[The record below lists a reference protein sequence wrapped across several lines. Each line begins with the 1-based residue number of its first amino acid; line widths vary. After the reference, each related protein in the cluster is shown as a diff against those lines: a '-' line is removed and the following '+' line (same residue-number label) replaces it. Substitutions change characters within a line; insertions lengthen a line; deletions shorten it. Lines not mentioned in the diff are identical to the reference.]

1 MFGDTTVDK
10 KILQMEFD
18 NSKFDKNVEHSKK
31 TFEDFKDTLD
41 FDETSSGLT
50 KFFEETGV
58 LAFNKLSDNVQALTD
73 KLTGLG
79 DVGEYVI
86 SRIRSSMEGAARY
99 IESFAK
105 SLSIDQIDVGQ
116 SKYDAL
122 NKAVMTI
129 TADGKVAEEE
139 AYSVFERLMTYTNET
154 SYSFSDMVHQISAF
168 NATGQDLHASEM
180 AMEGIANAAAKAGQ
194 GTQQATAAMQVFAK
208 AMGSGFLNKNQ
219 WDSLNLTAHMITREF
234 RQVLVDTAA
243 EVGTLQ
249 KVGDTYRVGEAYR
262 SDAARNAKDEL
273 AAAQQKAAQKNTQA
287 NIDRVEKLQKKVA
300 QYDQQMTVAVDNLE
314 NSLHNK
320 WLTNEVLMKALQK
333 YYFEGIDD
341 PNADWDTFAG
351 QAAKAAQRALSL
363 ADAINAMKEAVS
375 AGWMTSFR
383 LFWGDLAESMQFFT
397 NVANRA
403 IEILDRIS
411 EWRNGVLEVWANEG
425 GRVSFA
431 KLIFGDYGSDIEE
444 GVVGLLDLLE
454 DAGDF
459 IATAFFDFFK
469 IFVPAEMR
477 EYWDDDGFKEA
488 WFGGQ
493 LYNFTNSISQFFTG
507 IRHFFDEELE
517 INGQTKTRLEVVHE
531 IVQGVIGAL
540 NLGYQAM
547 TAFMG
552 FLGEIAFQLT
562 PSLDAILAFF
572 SQLGISIY
580 GSAEAAS
587 DGQTLPKFFHELAE
601 EFRPLTEGINNFV
614 FAISNLLLAILGIN
628 EDKDITGAAFRGL
641 GEAIRAI
648 AQTISTVGAPI
659 LNFLTS
665 LANVITSLIQNG
677 FSEESLSAAGQ
688 AMSQAFITLIDSI
701 LGSFPNNGGFIGQ
714 AIRELFG
721 LTSEEEAAQSNSLFT
736 FLHNVFV
743 SAFDLFKKFTDGFFN
758 GFNLSTLIKDGFG
771 FGAAR
776 NFLNTVVGF
785 FKGLNLYNVIMS
797 FLGVAT
803 LIEFI
808 KLIRS
813 VTKVTNMVKSFFGD
827 VVGSLMG
834 GITDQFG
841 IYADKLL
848 TVSKALGLF
857 ALSVAA
863 LGSLSLPALL
873 QGIAALGVI
882 MIAITVFNHFM
893 TKAAQE
899 NLTLKDQLGKS
910 ASLLSMATVLIGLAT
925 VITAISVGFSLLSLA
940 IVPLASDPIKMLTAV
955 GGIIAILGALG
966 LFIYLMMRG
975 LTSLSKQV
983 TTFQSKNSLF
993 SRSSNGLGKIAL
1005 LMLGLGASIILI
1017 SAGISLL
1024 MLAIVPL
1031 ANSGWDGLA
1040 RGLLGLLGVLVLIG
1054 GFMAIMTH
1062 SIKESKWGDIG
1073 KTAMATASMVVS
1085 IGLLAGSIAL
1095 LVLALT
1101 PLSLVSWEGFA
1112 RMFAGLAA
1120 MLVLL
1125 GGFILAINKFGE
1137 TTKTTT
1143 SGSGILGNFMREK
1156 ESKELTARIKGLAG
1170 LALSIGVLVLA
1181 LTPLSAMSWEGWG
1194 RSMLGLLGILV
1205 MLGSFIGIV
1214 KHFDLNNVEISGLIV
1229 FTLGI
1234 VLLVQS
1240 IKGLAQLEWGQ
1251 LAVGLTGLLGILVL
1265 LSGFMG
1271 IMKHFKLSSVEIT
1284 GVIAFAAGI
1293 WILVQSMLPLAALDL
1308 NQIITGLVGLTGIL
1322 ALVWGFM
1329 ALMSDMKTETK
1340 TALTAL
1346 GLLLGLGLL
1355 MVIFSL
1361 TLNDVKNIPWETI
1374 AAFSAGLAVMII
1386 AIAGALAIVGK
1397 MSISSGIKGVL
1408 VLSAG
1413 IAAILAVVSAMIP
1426 MILGAIGTGLAD
1438 AGGKLA
1444 LASGTISEFIDRM
1457 NGISDG
1463 SVDHAKSVLDKL
1475 KEIIQSTAGFG
1486 GYSSAISGF
1495 TTALYD
1501 LGSGLVIFQNY
1512 MSQITTTGTSDAIS
1526 LIERLAETASGLQ
1539 SVASVNLSSFTAG
1552 LTGLGGALG
1561 IYAMGASEVSNITPG
1576 KTPDVGNAI
1585 YILEELSKGL
1595 IEHGGFQIPP
1605 DMPSEE
1611 ALGVFGA
1618 QLSALAM
1625 AMVKFE
1631 QSGSQLGEGTDKAL
1645 AALDFMTNIK
1655 SRLTTLDTIKSVVD
1669 FFTKDQITPDVM
1681 EEFGKNIEQL
1691 GLALA
1696 SFSKSTTT
1704 VDKKTGE
1711 VKALDFS
1718 AALLTLDEFVKLKAK
1733 LPVADPTWLQWLT
1746 GTKENLT
1753 TLGGEIESAGTALS
1767 DFSTKASQAV
1777 GTDSKVNN
1785 MKTALAAL
1793 NTIATFMNNLALK
1806 MPRIGGAKAMFD
1818 TLANGRQKT
1827 ITEFGT
1833 EVEAIGNSLASFGPN
1848 LNTFTDNA
1856 AKAVGTDAKK
1866 KAMEDGLKAINT
1878 ITSFIGKLS
1887 IKMGHIGG
1895 VKAVWDTFWGGRD
1908 KTITEMGSDIES
1920 LGTSLGAFST
1930 GLKTFTDNSGAAVGT
1945 EEKKQNMNAGLKA
1958 INTIVSFMTQLS
1970 LKLPMI
1976 GGVKNLWD
1984 TFWNGHK
1991 QDISD
1996 IGSDIGDLGTS
2007 LGQFGTAISGKF
2019 KDSINTQNAIDTIK
2033 SYMSLIE
2040 SIADLDDGFG
2050 IGPSVL
2056 SYTTSLLDFVHF
2068 MVNGITGDYAGY
2080 TRDGVERVGII
2091 DDMVTMMVTI
2101 SNKVKQMGGVNG
2113 EAIQA
2118 FRDLAQAI
2126 AFFSQIDVK
2135 KNFVQVGTAIADGV
2149 ERGIKDGTTRVSVAA
2164 ANMAIAAY
2172 NAAMERLKASSPSKL
2187 FTKVGSYVPLGF
2199 ALGVEGDTG
2208 VVVNA
2213 IDGMTGQAIDSAATL
2228 MSEISRLMA
2237 EDTDA
2242 NPTITPV
2249 LDLSNVE
2256 QGIDYING
2264 NLHRGP
2270 VQLRA
2275 GLSSA
2280 YASSVGG
2287 NAAGSENQN
2296 GTDLSGVYERM
2307 GILGEQ
2313 ITELGESIKK
2323 MKFVLN
2329 TGVIAGE
2336 ITDQIDINLGRR
2348 SYYSGRRN

>member
-1 MFGDTTVDK
+1 MSEDTAVDR
-10 KILQMEFD
+10 KILRMEFD

-58 LAFNKLSDNVQALTD
+58 LAFNKLSDNIQALTD
-73 KLTGLG
+73 KFTGLG
-79 DVGEYVI
+79 DAGEYVI
-86 SRIRSSMEGAARY
+86 SRIRNSMEGAARY
-99 IESFAK
+99 IENFAK

-208 AMGSGFLNKNQ
+208 AMGSGFLSKNQ
-219 WDSLNLTAHMITREF
+219 WDSLNLTAHIITREF

-273 AAAQQKAAQKNTQA
+273 AAAQKKAAKKKTQA

-300 QYDQQMTVAVDNLE
+300 QYDQQMTVAVDDLE

-320 WLTNEVLMKALQK
+320 WLTNEVIMKALQK
-333 YYFEGIDD
+333 YYFEGIDNPD
-341 PNADWDTFAG
+341 ADWDTFAG

-425 GRVSFA
+425 GRDSFA

-469 IFVPAEMR
+469 IFAPAELR
-477 EYWDDDGFKEA
+477 GYWDDDGFKEA

-547 TAFMG
+547 TSFMG
-552 FLGEIAFQLT
+552 FLGEIASQLT

-641 GEAIRAI
+641 GDAVRAI
-648 AQTISTVGAPI
+648 AQTISAVGAPI

-665 LANVITSLIQNG
+665 LTNVITNLLQNG

-743 SAFDLFKKFTDGFFN
+743 NAFSLFKKFTDGFFN

-771 FGAAR
+771 FASAR
-776 NFLNTVVGF
+776 NFLGTVVGF
-785 FKGLNLYNVIMS
+785 FKGTNLYNIIIA
-797 FLGVAT
+797 FLGVAS
-803 LIEFI
+803 LVEII

-813 VTKVTNMVKSFFGD
+813 ATKVTNMVKSFFGD

-834 GITDQFG
+834 GISDQFG
-841 IYADKLL
+841 AYADKLL

-857 ALSVAA
+857 ALSVVA
-863 LGSLSLPALL
+863 LGSLPLPALL

-893 TKAAQE
+893 SKASQE

-910 ASLLSMATVLIGLAT
+910 ASLLGMATVLIGLAA

-940 IVPLASDPIKMLTAV
+940 IIPLASDPIKMIPAV
-955 GGIIAILGALG
+955 GGIIGILSALG

-1031 ANSGWDGLA
+1031 GNSGWDGLA

-1062 SIKESKWGDIG
+1062 SVKKSKWGDIG
-1073 KTAMATASMVVS
+1073 KTAVTTASVVVS

-1112 RMFAGLAA
+1112 KMFAGLAA

-1156 ESKELTARIKGLAG
+1156 ESKELSAKIKGLAG

-1205 MLGSFIGIV
+1205 MLGTFIGIV
-1214 KHFDLNNVEISGLIV
+1214 KHFDLNNIEITGLIV

-1234 VLLVQS
+1234 ASLVQS

-1271 IMKHFKLSSVEIT
+1271 IMKHFELSSVEIT
-1284 GVIAFAAGI
+1284 GVIAFAVGI
-1293 WILVQSMLPLAALDL
+1293 WILVQSLLPLAALDL
-1308 NQIITGLVGLTGIL
+1308 NQMIVGLVGLTGVL

-1329 ALMSDMKTETK
+1329 ALMSDMETDIK
-1340 TALTAL
+1340 TALTTL
-1346 GLLLGLGLL
+1346 GLLLGLSLL

-1361 TLNDVKNIPWETI
+1361 TLNDVKNVPWETI

-1386 AIAGALAIVGK
+1386 AVAGALAIVSK
-1397 MSISSGIKGVL
+1397 MSVGAGIKGVL
-1408 VLSAG
+1408 ILAAG

-1444 LASGTISEFIDRM
+1444 LASGTISEFVDRM
-1457 NGISDG
+1457 SGISDG
-1463 SVDHAKSVLDKL
+1463 NVDHAKSVLDKL
-1475 KEIIQSTAGFG
+1475 KEIIQSAAGFG

-1495 TTALYD
+1495 TTTLYD

-1512 MSQITTTGTSDAIS
+1512 ISQIATTGASDAIS
-1526 LIERLAETASGLQ
+1526 LIERLAVTAPGLQ
-1539 SVASVNLSSFTAG
+1539 SVAGVNLSSFTAG

-1561 IYAMGASEVSNITPG
+1561 IYAMGASEVNSIAPG

-1595 IEHGGFQIPP
+1595 IEHGGFTIPSDLP
-1605 DMPSEE
+1605 DEI
-1611 ALGVFGA
+1611 ALGVFGG

-1631 QSGSQLGEGTDKAL
+1631 QSGSQLGDGTAKAL
-1645 AALDFMTNIK
+1645 AALDFMTDIK
-1655 SRLTTLDTIKSVVD
+1655 AKLTTLDTIKSVVD
-1669 FFTKDQITPDVM
+1669 FFTKDEVTPNVM
-1681 EEFGKNIEQL
+1681 EEFGKNIAQL
-1691 GLALA
+1691 GTSLA
-1696 SFSKSTTT
+1696 SFSKATTIINA
-1704 VDKKTGE
+1704 DTGE
-1711 VKALDFS
+1711 VEPLDFS
-1718 AALLTLDEFVKLKAK
+1718 SALTTLDKFVELKGK
-1733 LPVADPTWLQWLT
+1733 LPTTDPTWVQWIT

-1753 TLGGEIESAGTALS
+1753 TLSGEIESAGTALS
-1767 DFSTKASQAV
+1767 DFSAKAEAAV
-1777 GTDSKVNN
+1777 GTDAKVQN
-1785 MKTALAAL
+1785 MNTALTAL
-1793 NTIATFMNNLALK
+1793 NTLAGFILNLSLK
-1806 MPRIGGAKAMFD
+1806 MPKVGGAKAFWD

-1827 ITEFGT
+1827 IQEFGEDIKT
-1833 EVEAIGNSLASFGPN
+1833 IGETLATFSTD
-1848 LNTFTDNA
+1848 LATFTDNA
-1856 AKAVGTDAKK
+1856 SKAVGTEAKK
-1866 KAMEDGLKAINT
+1866 KAMGDGLIALET
-1878 ITSFIGKLS
+1878 VLGFIGKLT
-1887 IKMGHIGG
+1887 IKMGRIGG
-1895 VKAVWDTFWGGRD
+1895 AKDIWTTLWNGRN
-1908 KTITEMGSDIES
+1908 KTLSELSTDI
-1920 LGTSLGAFST
+1920 GTVGTNIAEFGT
-1930 GLKTFTDNSGAAVGT
+1930 GLNTFTTESQKAIGT
-1945 EEKKQNMNAGLKA
+1945 EEKQQAMDAGLAALDKVA
-1958 INTIVSFMTQLS
+1958 TFVSDLT
-1970 LKLPMI
+1970 LKLPTI
-1976 GGVKNLWD
+1976 GGIKNIWD
-1984 TFWNGHK
+1984 TIWNGHK
-1991 QDISD
+1991 QDITSIGND
-1996 IGSDIGDLGTS
+1996 IGSLGTS
-2007 LGQFGTAISGKF
+2007 LGQFGDAINGKF
-2019 KDSINTQNAIDTIK
+2019 TDHVNTENAIATIDA
-2033 SYMSLIE
+2033 YMGLVE
-2040 SIADLDDGFG
+2040 SITRLDEGYGF
-2050 IGPSVL
+2050 GPSVQV
-2056 SYTTSLLDFVHF
+2056 YTADLLDFVR
-2068 MVNGITGDYAGY
+2068 MITNGM
-2080 TRDGVERVGII
+2080 TRQDATKDGIARMGIV
-2091 DDMVTMMVTI
+2091 DDMVTMMVQI
-2101 SNKVKQMGGVNG
+2101 SNKVAQMGTVNG
-2113 EAIQA
+2113 QAIQA
-2118 FRDLAQAI
+2118 FRDLAQSLV
-2126 AFFSQIDVK
+2126 FSSQIDTK
-2135 KNFVQVGTAIADGV
+2135 KNFTQVGESIADGV
-2149 ERGIKDGTTRVSVAA
+2149 VAGINSGSTRVSIAA
-2164 ANMAIAAY
+2164 KNMAIAAY
-2172 NAAMERLKASSPSKL
+2172 NAAMAQLNANSPSKV
-2187 FTKVGSYVPLGF
+2187 FEEVGSYIPFGL
-2199 ALGVEGDTG
+2199 AIGVEGNTNT
-2208 VVVNA
+2208 VVNA
-2213 IDGMTGQAIDSAATL
+2213 VESMTDQAINNASTL
-2228 MSEISRLMA
+2228 VGEISRRMA
-2237 EDTDA
+2237 EDVDG

-2249 LDLSNVE
+2249 LDLSDVE
-2256 QGIDYING
+2256 QGIGYIDRNLRNG
-2264 NLHRGP
+2264 S
-2270 VQLRA
+2270 VQLNA
-2275 GLSSA
+2275 GLSA
-2280 YASSVGG
+2280 VYASSVGRG
-2287 NAAGSENQN
+2287 GDSVENQN

-2307 GILGEQ
+2307 NILGTQ
-2313 ITELGESIKK
+2313 IMELGDSIKK
-2323 MKFVLN
+2323 MKLILD
-2329 TGVIAGE
+2329 TGVIAGA

-2348 SYYSGRRN
+2348 TYYSGRRN